1 MKIAVIDPSLFTW
14 PYDRA
19 LVGGLRNLGHDAV
32 LFGKALSRS
41 DARLRDPVLRPIF
54 YTSLADTGSWPR
66 PLLRAA
72 KGFSHVAS
80 LERLRRELTLWAPDV
95 IHFQWLPLPVVDRLF
110 LPMLRRIAPTVLT
123 VHDTMPFNGSPVS
136 ALQAFGTVDAFRQ
149 FDHLIVHTDQGRQ
162 RIAPH
167 AGSGLSRVP
176 HGLLHDEA
184 VAEAKA
190 PTAGGGKGPVTLLMF
205 GQIKPYKG
213 IDVLLRALA
222 ALDPETRSRC
232 RVCIAGKPYMDTAP
246 LVELRRALGL
256 EDVVSFRFEFVPDA
270 ELTALFEQSAGVLFP
285 YREIEASGALM
296 AALAHAKPVIASKLG
311 TFAELLEDQRHGL
324 LVPPDD
330 VAALTQAIT
339 RFVREDGLRW
349 RLTEEIVQLKASI
362 PSWDAIAAQTVAVYD
377 QAARRWGRTGENTV
391 ALQSRPGR
399 GT

>member
-1 MKIAVIDPSLFTW
+1 
-14 PYDRA
+14 
-19 LVGGLRNLGHDAV
+19 
-32 LFGKALSRS
+32 
-41 DARLRDPVLRPIF
+41 
-54 YTSLADTGSWPR
+54 
-66 PLLRAA
+66 
-72 KGFSHVAS
+72 
-80 LERLRRELTLWAPDV
+80 
-95 IHFQWLPLPVVDRLF
+95 
-110 LPMLRRIAPTVLT
+110 
-123 VHDTMPFNGSPVS
+123 
-136 ALQAFGTVDAFRQ
+136 
-149 FDHLIVHTDQGRQ
+149 VHTDQGRQ

-184 VAEAKA
+184 MAEAKA
-190 PTAGGGKGPVTLLMF
+190 PAADDGKGPVTLLMF

-222 ALDPETRSRC
+222 ALDPETRARC

-256 EDVVSFRFEFVPDA
+256 EDIVSFRFQFVPDA

-324 LVPPDD
+324 LVPPDN
-330 VAALTQAIT
+330 VAALTQAIE
-339 RFVREDGLRW
+339 RFVCEDGLRR

-377 QAARRWGRTGENTV
+377 QAARRWNRTGENAVT
-391 ALQSRPGR
+391 LQPRPGR
-399 GT
+399 GA